1 MPRPLNWIRGEGTV
15 KNQRWGLG
23 SDMDTPMVPQ
33 GLRVRGMGAT
43 PFAPVVTSGLVRGVS
58 GFGATGD
65 TAPCPGS
72 PGCPGYVVPDS
83 SFPDVEQ
90 QIADVWDYVFTNA
103 PVNYDSVTQVAS
115 GNTVGAFVVKNWMY
129 IAAGLVGVA
138 LLGSRR

>member
-1 MPRPLNWIRGEGTV
+1 MPRPYGWIRGEGTV
-15 KNQRWGLG
+15 KAQRWGLQGIG
-23 SDMDTPMVPQ
+23 STMDTPFVP
-33 GLRVRGMGAT
+33 GLGAA